1 VKARLEE
8 KNGDADVTLVK
19 GGGGVFEI
27 TIDGD
32 LMFSKKSLGRF
43 PEEQEIDELL

>member
-1 VKARLEE
+1 LEA
-8 KNGDADVTLVK
+8 KNNNATVTLVK

-32 LMFSKKSLGRF
+32 LVFSKKSLGRF
-43 PEEQEIDELL
+43 PEDQEIDGLF

>member
-8 KNGDADVTLVK
+8 KNSDADVTLVK